1 MLERQI
7 AHLKSLLLNNAVFR
21 FWFWQTGFWLFMSL
35 VSMVTLTMWYSS
47 FDWVN
52 TAHAAI
58 QAVFGLGFSLIL
70 YQVFMLVWERSV
82 RTRFV
87 IGTLVIFLVAF
98 IWTVFRMYALAWMTD
113 FTDMWEEFGGW
124 YFSSIFIF
132 LCWTGLF
139 HGIRYYELLQKE
151 HKILLSAEAETRREH
166 VKRLQAQSVARD
178 AQLKMLRYQLNP
190 HFLCNTLNAINSLI
204 EIDESEKAQ
213 QMTVRLSHFLRHS
226 LDNNPDTKIT
236 LEDEI
241 NALNLYL
248 EIEKTRFAER
258 LSIDFQVESPAGQA
272 LVPSL
277 LLQPIIENSMK
288 YAIAKSEEGGTIA
301 LRAFVDRKTLH
312 IEISDTGP
320 DEKVMQAL
328 EKRQESRG
336 VGLAN
341 ITQRLQTLYGH
352 KGRIAQFSLS
362 AGGMETQITLPFERV
377 EDRTEAVSS

>member
-1 MLERQI
+1 M
-7 AHLKSLLLNNAVFR
+7 
-21 FWFWQTGFWLFMSL
+21 
-35 VSMVTLTMWYSS
+35 
-47 FDWVN
+47 
-52 TAHAAI
+52 
-58 QAVFGLGFSLIL
+58 GFSLIL
-70 YQVFMLVWERSV
+70 YKVFMSIWERS
-82 RTRFV
+82 TRSRFT
-87 IGTLVIFLVAF
+87 IGTLVIFAVAF
-98 IWTVFRMYALAWMTD
+98 VWTVFRMYALAWLTE
-113 FTDMWEEFGGW
+113 FTDMWDEFGGW

-204 EIDESEKAQ
+204 EINESEKAQ
-213 QMTVRLSHFLRHS
+213 QMTVQLSQFLRHS

-236 LEDEI
+236 LADEI

-258 LSIDFQVESPAGQA
+258 LAVDFQVEEVASEA

-288 YAIAKSEEGGTIA
+288 YAIAKSEEGGKIS
-301 LRAFVDRKTLH
+301 LRAFVDKRTLH
-312 IEISDTGP
+312 IEITDTGP
-320 DEKVMQAL
+320 DEKVMEAL
-328 EKRQESRG
+328 NTKKESRG
-336 VGLAN
+336 VGLSN

-352 KGRIAQFSLS
+352 QGRIAQFNLS
-362 AGGMETQITLPFERV
+362 AGGMETQIMLPFEV
-377 EDRTEAVSS
+377 AEAPNKVVNL